1 MSLLNKHFWRSGDPF
16 IWLTGGALTLSLI
29 LVGGLVALI
38 VVIGLLLSATYTPP
52 AS

>member
-1 MSLLNKHFWRSGDPF
+1 MLPGARIGRLLM
-16 IWLTGGALTLSLI
+16 I
-29 LVGGLVALI
+29 LVALI

>member
-1 MSLLNKHFWRSGDPF
+1 VVVVLPGARFGRLLM
-16 IWLTGGALTLSLI
+16 I
-29 LVGGLVALI
+29 LVAVI

>member
-1 MSLLNKHFWRSGDPF
+1 MPPGARIGRLLM
-16 IWLTGGALTLSLI
+16 I
-29 LVGGLVALI
+29 LVALI

>member
-1 MSLLNKHFWRSGDPF
+1 LPGARFGRLLM
-16 IWLTGGALTLSLI
+16 I
-29 LVGGLVALI
+29 LVAII

>member
-1 MSLLNKHFWRSGDPF
+1 LPGARVGRLLM
-16 IWLTGGALTLSLI
+16 I
-29 LVGGLVALI
+29 LVAII